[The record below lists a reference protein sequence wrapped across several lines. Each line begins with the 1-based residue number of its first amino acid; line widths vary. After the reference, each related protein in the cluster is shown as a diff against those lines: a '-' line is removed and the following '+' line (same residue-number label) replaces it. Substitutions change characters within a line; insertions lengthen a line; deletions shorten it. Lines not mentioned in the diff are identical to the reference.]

1 MKREPPPNLAFQISA
16 THLCHVL
23 RINTPRLSEL
33 TERGIIRRGVDE
45 KGGPITSGYRFD
57 TALND
62 YHDYLLAEAR
72 GKGWNAF
79 EAARA
84 RMASVKAEIASMKLA
99 AMQGEFV
106 DANEAAEVFRTIWAR
121 RTANFRLRIV
131 GEQIMTSRCGVHPVT
146 GFSIRI
152 LGWNNRA
159 NGGRRSLTRPIGCAR
174 RGSSFQRLNVQMAS
188 DLLMN
193 STSTEAGGSVYA
205 MIGGKCAIT

>member
-106 DANEAAEVFRTIWAR
+106 DANEAAEVFRSVAMRIRSKFTSVLR
-121 RTANFRLRIV
+121 RLTRAVYNAGSLEEAHVQAQRYFEEVLAELSRLRGDDLMAGTKLKVID
-131 GEQIMTSRCGVHPVT
+131 
-146 GFSIRI
+146 
-152 LGWNNRA
+152 
-159 NGGRRSLTRPIGCAR
+159 GRDRT
-174 RGSSFQRLNVQMAS
+174 NK
-188 DLLMN
+188 DDD
-193 STSTEAGGSVYA
+193 TD
-205 MIGGKCAIT
+205 

>member
-33 TERGIIRRGVDE
+33 TERGIIRRGTDE
-45 KGGPITSGYRFD
+45 QGRSITGGYRFD

-72 GKGWNAF
+72 GQGRNAF

-84 RMASVKAEIASMKLA
+84 RMAAVKAEIASMKLA

-106 DANEAAEVFRTIWAR
+106 DANEAAEIFRSVAMRIRSKLTSVLPRLTRAIYNAGSLEE
-121 RTANFRLRIV
+121 AHVQAQKYFEEVLAELGRLR
-131 GEQIMTSRCGVHPVT
+131 GNDLTSGTKLKVIDGRD
-146 GFSIRI
+146 R
-152 LGWNNRA
+152 NNQE
-159 NGGRRSLTRPIGCAR
+159 G
-174 RGSSFQRLNVQMAS
+174 
-188 DLLMN
+188 
-193 STSTEAGGSVYA
+193 AGD
-205 MIGGKCAIT
+205 